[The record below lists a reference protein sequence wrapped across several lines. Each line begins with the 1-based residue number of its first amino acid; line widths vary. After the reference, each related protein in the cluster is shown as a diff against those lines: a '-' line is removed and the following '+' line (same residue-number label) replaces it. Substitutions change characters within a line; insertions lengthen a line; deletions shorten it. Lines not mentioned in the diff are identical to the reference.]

1 MKDTIKYFLWRRTKS
16 MFTGSIV
23 ALITPMNKEGEICHS
38 SLKKLI
44 DYHVLNKTKAIV
56 SIGTTGESATLSQE
70 EHIEVVMLTVKLAN
84 KRIPIIAGTGAN
96 ATTEAISLTKRF
108 EKSGIAACLTV
119 TPYYNKPTQEGLY
132 QHFKAI
138 SESTKLPQILY
149 NVPSRT
155 GCDLLPSTVARLS
168 EFKNII
174 GIKEATGDLS
184 RIHKIKKLVKNDF
197 LLISGDDATALDFMQ
212 LGGQGVI
219 SVTANVAAKEMT
231 QICSY
236 ALEGKFKNARF
247 INERLTLLH
256 EALFIEPNP
265 IPIKWLAKKMGLI
278 KNDTLRLPMTPIL
291 NSTRIQIEKALQ
303 YANLQEI

>member
-1 MKDTIKYFLWRRTKS
+1 

-23 ALITPMNKEGEICHS
+23 ALITPMDEKGQICRS

-44 DYHVLNKTKAIV
+44 NYHVCNKTKAIV

-70 EHIEVVMLTVKLAN
+70 EHINIVMLTLELADR
-84 KRIPIIAGTGAN
+84 RIPIIAGTGAN

-108 EKSGIAACLTV
+108 EKSGIAGCLTV

-138 SESTKLPQILY
+138 SENTELPQILY
-149 NVPSRT
+149 NVPTRT
-155 GCDLLPSTVARLS
+155 GCDLLPETVGKLS
-168 EFKNII
+168 KFDNII

-184 RIHKIKKLVKNDF
+184 RINKIKQLVKKNF

-219 SVTANVAAKEMT
+219 SVTANIAAKEMM

-236 ALEGKFKNARF
+236 ALKGDFINARS
-247 INERLTLLH
+247 INQRLMMLH

-265 IPIKWLAKKMGLI
+265 IPVKWLAKKIGLI
-278 KNDTLRLPMTPIL
+278 KSDTLRLPMTPIL
-291 NSTRIQIEKALQ
+291 NTTRLQLEKAIQ
-303 YANLQEI
+303 YANLQKL

>member
-1 MKDTIKYFLWRRTKS
+1 
-16 MFTGSIV
+16 MFKGSIV
-23 ALITPMNKEGEICHS
+23 ALITPMDEKGQICRS

-44 DYHVLNKTKAIV
+44 NYHISNKTKAIV

-70 EHIEVVMLTVKLAN
+70 EHISVVMLTLELAN
-84 KRIPIIAGTGAN
+84 GRIPIIAGTGAN

-108 EKSGIAACLTV
+108 EKSGIAGCLTV

-138 SESTKLPQILY
+138 SENTELPQILY

-155 GCDLLPSTVARLS
+155 GCDLLPETVAKLAQL
-168 EFKNII
+168 ENII

-184 RIHKIKKLVKNDF
+184 RINKIKELVNNNF
-197 LLISGDDATALDFMQ
+197 LLISGDDETALDFMQ

-219 SVTANVAAKEMT
+219 SVTANVAAKEMM

-236 ALEGKFKNARF
+236 ALKGDFVTARS
-247 INERLTLLH
+247 INKRLILLH
-256 EALFIEPNP
+256 EALFIESNP
-265 IPIKWLAKKMGLI
+265 IPVKWLAKKIGLI

-291 NSTRIQIEKALQ
+291 NSTRLQLEKAIQ
-303 YANLQEI
+303 YANLQIL

>member
-1 MKDTIKYFLWRRTKS
+1 
-16 MFTGSIV
+16 MFKGSIV
-23 ALITPMNKEGEICHS
+23 ALITPMDEKGQICRS
-38 SLKKLI
+38 SLERLI
-44 DYHVLNKTKAIV
+44 NYHILNKTKAIV

-70 EHIEVVMLTVKLAN
+70 EHVHVVMLTLELAD

-108 EKSGIAACLTV
+108 EKSGIAGCLTV
-119 TPYYNKPTQEGLY
+119 TPYYNRPTQEGLY

-138 SESTKLPQILY
+138 SENTELPQILY

-155 GCDLLPSTVARLS
+155 GCDLLPETVAKLAQ
-168 EFKNII
+168 FKNII

-184 RIHKIKKLVKNDF
+184 RINKIKELVKSDF

-219 SVTANVAAKEMT
+219 SVTANIAAKEMM

-236 ALEGKFKNARF
+236 ALKGDFIKARS
-247 INERLTLLH
+247 INKRLILLH

-265 IPIKWLAKKMGLI
+265 IPIKWLAKKLGLI
-278 KNDTLRLPMTPIL
+278 KSDTLRLPMTPIL
-291 NSTRIQIEKALQ
+291 DSTRLQLEKAIQ
-303 YANLQEI
+303 HANLKIL

>member
-1 MKDTIKYFLWRRTKS
+1 

-23 ALITPMNKEGEICHS
+23 ALITPMNEKGEICRS

-44 DYHVLNKTKAIV
+44 DYHVFNKTEAIV

-70 EHIEVVMLTVKLAN
+70 EHIEVVMLTLKLAN

-96 ATTEAISLTKRF
+96 ATSEAISLTKRF
-108 EKSGIAACLTV
+108 EKSGIAACLSV
-119 TPYYNKPTQEGLY
+119 TPYYNRPTQEGLY

-138 SESTKLPQILY
+138 SENTKLPQILY

-155 GCDLLPSTVARLS
+155 GCDLLPETIARLS
-168 EFKNII
+168 KFRNII

-184 RIHKIKKLVKNDF
+184 RIHKIKELVKNNF
-197 LLISGDDATALDFMQ
+197 LLISGDDTTALDFIQ

-219 SVTANVAAKEMT
+219 SVTANVAAKEMRE
-231 QICSY
+231 ICKY
-236 ALEGKFKNARF
+236 ALKGDFINARC
-247 INERLTLLH
+247 INKRLTLLH

-265 IPIKWLAKKMGLI
+265 IPVKWLAKKIGLI
-278 KNDTLRLPMTPIL
+278 KNDTLRLPMTQIL
-291 NSTRIQIEKALQ
+291 STTCVQLEKAIQ
-303 YANLQEI
+303 YADLKKL